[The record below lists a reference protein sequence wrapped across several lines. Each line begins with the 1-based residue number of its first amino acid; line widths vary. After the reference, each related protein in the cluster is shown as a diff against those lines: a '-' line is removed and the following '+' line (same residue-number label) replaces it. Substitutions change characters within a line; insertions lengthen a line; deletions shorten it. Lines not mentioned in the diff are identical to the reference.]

1 MRPYHLTLSAE
12 QDVDNITSYTFEKW
26 GENQALHY
34 AGLLEKRFFE
44 IASKTAMVRSFSSL
58 DPEIMVSKCEHH
70 YIFFTHQSGQK
81 PQIFAVLH
89 ERMNLLERLKNRL

>member
-1 MRPYHLTLSAE
+1 MRPYLLTLSAE

-58 DPEIMVSKCEHH
+58 NPEIMVSKCEHPTSFLP
-70 YIFFTHQSGQK
+70 IRAARSRKFS
-81 PQIFAVLH
+81 LCC
-89 ERMNLLERLKNRL
+89 MNV

>member
-1 MRPYHLTLSAE
+1 L
-12 QDVDNITSYTFEKW
+12 

-44 IASKTAMVRSFSSL
+44 IASKTAVVRRVSSL
-58 DPEIMVSKCEHH
+58 DPEIMVSRCEHH
-70 YIFFTHQSGQK
+70 YIFFTHQNGQK

-89 ERMNLLERLKNRL
+89 ERMNQLAPKRKAINKITV